1 MKSAIADAIRYG
13 REDSS
18 RTSFNAILIS
28 IGGLVLLRSFP
39 DGRVEHS
46 DVMSL
51 ISTSGSSG
59 RDAEHRYGRSWLDNF
74 YGLEMARSE
83 DAKRAAA
90 EKEADKKKSR
100 RASGAADSTNPPER
114 IPCAQHGDSTDKGET
129 SLFPEEPEQ
138 DISTQNHAKTAIP
151 EGSHLITEQ
160 HDGEATTSNDLA
172 AERAA
177 GGFDDIVRKPR
188 PLKMAWQHLYHLDR
202 PRL

>member
-1 MKSAIADAIRYG
+1 MGSAPSTSKYWFAGALVCLVPYLREADVMKSAIADTIRYG

-100 RASGAADSTNPPER
+100 RASKTL
-114 IPCAQHGDSTDKGET
+114 
-129 SLFPEEPEQ
+129 LFLEEPEQ
-138 DISTQNHAKTAIP
+138 DISTQNYAKTAIP

-160 HDGEATTSNDLA
+160 YDGEATTSNDLA

-177 GGFDDIVRKPR
+177 GGFDDIVRKPATTEDG
-188 PLKMAWQHLYHLDR
+188 MAAPVL
-202 PRL
+202 PG